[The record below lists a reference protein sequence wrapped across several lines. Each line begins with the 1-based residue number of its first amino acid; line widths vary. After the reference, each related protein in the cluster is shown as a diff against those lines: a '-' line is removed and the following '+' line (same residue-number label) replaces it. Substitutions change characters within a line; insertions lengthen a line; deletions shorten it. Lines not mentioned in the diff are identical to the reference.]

1 MFLKYKLSVALLLF
15 AMIIQFSMANSS
27 AYWKMNE
34 GENQILKNSIS
45 GGVNG
50 WLGNSAQKDDA
61 DPLWLKDDKR
71 NILSFEAGK
80 WAKISDGK
88 YSDFSKSNGFSIQ
101 VWFKPLIDFS
111 GKIPRIQLLTKGADS
126 GVNCWQLRMLYHYK
140 IKKNILSFMFKDS
153 EKKYNKISV
162 PIADIADKWNRV
174 TVTGNGKLLKLYLNG
189 KLMAKNACNGL
200 PRKNRYP
207 LNIGAYAFG
216 GKFCFTGNIKDLKI
230 YKSEIVP
237 AKFIKTKPDKVLLN
251 SDFKTPAAVKAWHP
265 VNGKWFWST
274 KAYCEYSDKKTP
286 KGIWSVSGNP
296 EWENYCLNTTVSC
309 IDGLGSILLGIG
321 WKNIDNHYELM
332 HQSTNSGMSSL
343 SIIKVKNGE
352 RTILAET
359 DSSEKYLPVPA
370 KNKNINYKIY
380 FYKGIIAVMIDGKFY
395 LSVRDK
401 NFLSGKVALGE
412 QNRKIRVKRVS
423 VRELKSF
430 TNPIKPKQISPV
442 SINIKN
448 PDLRHAFCRGEKIN
462 LNLYLRNNT
471 AKVLAA
477 SALKITIDNGIDECK
492 IIKFDTIAS
501 GLGIREKIILETK
514 SWKSGKYKL
523 TAQIENMPYLNS
535 YDIFI
540 APEKRKDTYKFYS
553 WGGRTDV
560 PFFESLEKHGFNGTS
575 ISLPASTDFRKQKA
589 FLARVLD
596 QAVKHGQDIKVSYSC
611 LWSKT
616 PSSDT
621 RIVRYDGS
629 KGKAPNPWNPEQRKW
644 SLDKIKELTT
654 VLKGHPAISDFL
666 LNSENENIAEPDYS
680 EAGRKRAKKE
690 LGFDMPVPAN
700 QKKEKDGTAGRV
712 ISVPKAVKT
721 RTPVVFKD
729 SNKWYRFFKW
739 FWQRGYGDNYLN
751 EDIKNIIKQKFPDA
765 KVTHDPFRDV
775 PLFHRNKGLDQ
786 IGTWFYTHPDASETL
801 GAAET
806 LVNATQGEKK
816 TKGINFGASLWLY
829 DNKICPAKN
838 RYAGVQPTDIIIES
852 DWLAFSRI
860 PEVIE
865 HYSLTHLMPSAR
877 PQFKQKNIYDKL
889 MQFSKEILQPLWPTV
904 SRLKRAPRKCAMLL
918 SFGSQLFGNKI
929 WSGYGGSSGFG
940 YYAALQ
946 KAHIPT
952 DIIFD
957 ENIQRGDL
965 SKYKVLFMHS
975 ISHLP
980 KSVFDKIIAFTK
992 NGGTVICGEPFA
1004 KLIPGA
1010 VKFDMDMT
1018 KRKKSTY
1025 YHIQN
1030 KGGFTADIV
1039 YQDMLKKAA
1048 MVRDLLKNKIKNYA
1062 DCDSSEV
1069 FLNVLEKNGAKYV
1082 FVVNDKRTF
1091 GDYVGKK
1098 YRAVMEQ
1105 GLSQTVNVNL
1115 RTKNAAVYDLV
1126 SHRKLNTIA
1135 KGEQTVVSLKL
1146 KPAWGAILAV
1156 YPQEIS
1162 KVDIVIPQTLIAG
1175 EESKFTIKVIDKN
1188 GKPISGVQPL
1198 KVVISDPEGHKN
1210 EFSGYFATKNG
1221 VCSIKFIPA
1230 QNDIRGQ
1237 WTIAAEELSSS
1248 IRGSKKITFLL

>member
-1 MFLKYKLSVALLLF
+1 MFLKYKLSAVLLLF
-15 AMIIQFSMANSS
+15 AMIIQFSMANPA
-27 AYWKMNE
+27 AYWKMDE
-34 GENQILKNSIS
+34 GEGQILKNSIS

-50 WLGNSAQKDDA
+50 WLGNSPKKDDA
-61 DPLWLKDDKR
+61 DPQWLKDGKR
-71 NILSFEAGK
+71 SVLSFEAGK
-80 WAKISDGK
+80 WAKIPDAK

-111 GKIPRIQLLTKGADS
+111 GKIPRLQLLTKGADS
-126 GVNCWQLRMLYHYK
+126 GVNCWQLRILYHYK
-140 IKKNILSFMFKDS
+140 IKKNILNFMFKDP

-189 KLMAKNACNGL
+189 KLMAKSACNGL
-200 PRKNRYP
+200 PGKNRYP

-237 AKFIKTKPDKVLLN
+237 TKLLKTISEKVLLN
-251 SDFKTPAAVKAWHP
+251 SDFKTPAAIKDWHP

-286 KGIWSVSGNP
+286 KGIWSISGNP
-296 EWENYCLNTTVSC
+296 EWENYCLNATVSC

-321 WKNIDNHYELM
+321 WKNIDNHYELR

-343 SIIKVKNGE
+343 SIIKVQNGQK
-352 RTILAET
+352 TILAET
-359 DSSEKYLPVPA
+359 DSSEKYLPVPV

-380 FYKGIIAVMIDGKFY
+380 FYQGIIAVMIDGKFY
-395 LSVRDK
+395 LSATDK
-401 NFLSGKVALGE
+401 SFLSGKVALGE
-412 QNRKIRVKRVS
+412 QNRKIRVQRVN

-442 SINIKN
+442 SINIKS
-448 PDLRHAFCRGEKIN
+448 PDLRHAFYRGEKIN

-471 AKVLAA
+471 AKALAS
-477 SALKITIDNGIDECK
+477 SAVKITIDNGINEYK
-492 IIKFDTIAS
+492 IIKFDTIAPWI
-501 GLGIREKIILETK
+501 GIEEKIILGTK
-514 SWKSGKYKL
+514 SWKSGQYKL
-523 TAQIENMPYLNS
+523 TAQIENMSYCNS

-540 APEKRKDTYKFYS
+540 APEKHKDTYKFYS
-553 WGGRTDV
+553 WGGRTDA

-596 QAVKHGQDIKVSYSC
+596 QAVKYGQDIKISYSC
-611 LWSKT
+611 LWRKT
-616 PSSDT
+616 PNYDT

-629 KGKAPNPWNPEQRKW
+629 KGKAPNPWNPAQRKW
-644 SLDKIKELTT
+644 ALHKISELITM
-654 VLKGHPAISDFL
+654 LKGHPAVSDFL

-721 RTPVVFKD
+721 STPIVFQD
-729 SNKWYRFFKW
+729 NNKWYRFFKW

-751 EDIKNIIKQKFPDA
+751 EEIKNIIKQKFPDA
-765 KVTHDPFRDV
+765 KITHDPFRDV
-775 PLFHRNKGLDQ
+775 PLFYRNKGLDQ
-786 IGTWFYTHPDASETL
+786 VGTWFYTHPDASETL
-801 GAAET
+801 GVAET
-806 LVNATQGEKK
+806 LINAAQDEKK
-816 TKGINFGASLWLY
+816 SKGINLGASLWLY
-829 DNKICPAKN
+829 DNKICPSKN

-860 PEVIE
+860 PDIIE
-865 HYSLTHLMPSAR
+865 HYSLVHLMPTAR

-889 MQFSKEILQPLWPTV
+889 AQFSKEVLQPLWPTV
-904 SRLKRAPRKCAMLL
+904 SRLKRTPRDCAMLL

-929 WSGYGGSSGFG
+929 WGGYGGSSGFA

-946 KAHIPT
+946 MAHIPT

-957 ENIQRGDL
+957 ENIQRDDL
-965 SKYKVLFMHS
+965 NKYKVLFMHNTT
-975 ISHLP
+975 HLP
-980 KSVFDKIIAFTK
+980 KSVFDKIIAFAK
-992 NGGTVICGEPFA
+992 SGGTVICGEPFA
-1004 KLIPGA
+1004 KLILGA
-1010 VKFDMDMT
+1010 IKFDMDMT
-1018 KRKKSTY
+1018 KRRKSTY
-1025 YHIQN
+1025 YHIKS
-1030 KGGFTADIV
+1030 KGGFTADVV
-1039 YQDMLKKAA
+1039 YKDMLKNAA
-1048 MVRDLLKNKIKNYA
+1048 AVRNLLKNKIQTYA
-1062 DCDSSEV
+1062 DCDSSKA

-1105 GLSQTVNVNL
+1105 GVPQTVNVTL
-1115 RTKNAAVYDLV
+1115 RAKNAIVYDLV
-1126 SHRKLNTIA
+1126 SHRRLNA
-1135 KGEQTVVSLKL
+1135 VSKDGKTVLTVNL

-1162 KVDIVIPQTLIAG
+1162 KVNLILPRKLKSG
-1175 EESKFTIKVIDKN
+1175 QESEFIIKIIDKN
-1188 GKPISGVQPL
+1188 GKLVSGIQPL
-1198 KVVISDPEGHKN
+1198 RLIISDSKGQIN
-1210 EFSGYFATKNG
+1210 EFSGYFAAING
-1221 VCSIKFIPA
+1221 LSKIKFIPA
-1230 QNDIRGQ
+1230 ENDLRGK
-1237 WTIAAEELSSS
+1237 WTISVMELSSG
-1248 IRGSKKITFLL
+1248 IKRLKKITY